1 VGAAARVRLFLAFE
15 LPEDLRVRIAE
26 RVEPLRSTLPPAS
39 WVPAERLHLTLAFL
53 GEVEEP
59 RVTALDGALR
69 PVFADAPRLCLRL
82 AGPGT
87 FPPARPARVAWI
99 GVEASAVLGAESMRA
114 EGVVLTTPEARA
126 VLGAESMR
134 AEGVVLTTPEA
145 SLAAIERRVREV
157 LAAVL
162 QHPLEDRPYHAHVTV
177 ARPRRPWGREAVA
190 RFRSAC
196 DDLAAEWEAARAVLM
211 ESQLGRDGARYSV
224 CRDYVL
230 DGATS

>member
-1 VGAAARVRLFLAFE
+1 MRAEGVVLTTPEAR
-15 LPEDLRVRIAE
+15 
-26 RVEPLRSTLPPAS
+26 
-39 WVPAERLHLTLAFL
+39 
-53 GEVEEP
+53 
-59 RVTALDGALR
+59 
-69 PVFADAPRLCLRL
+69 
-82 AGPGT
+82 
-87 FPPARPARVAWI
+87 
-99 GVEASAVLGAESMRA
+99 AVLGAESMRA

-190 RFRSAC
+190 RFRSSC

>member
-1 VGAAARVRLFLAFE
+1 VRLFLAFE

>member
-1 VGAAARVRLFLAFE
+1 MAFE
-15 LPEDLRVRIAE
+15 LPENLRARIAE

-59 RVTALDGALR
+59 RVDDLDGALR
-69 PVFADAPRLCLRL
+69 PVFAAAPRLRLRL

-99 GVEASAVLGAESMRA
+99 GVEAGRKDASSGGVL
-114 EGVVLTTPEARA
+114 
-126 VLGAESMR
+126 
-134 AEGVVLTTPEA
+134 A
-145 SLAAIERRVREV
+145 SIERRVREV
-157 LAAVL
+157 LAALL

-177 ARPRRPWGREAVA
+177 ARPRRPWGHEAVA

-196 DDLAAEWEAARAVLM
+196 DDLVAEWEAARAVLM
-211 ESQLGRDGARYSV
+211 ESELGRGGARYSV
-224 CRDYVL
+224 RRDFSL
-230 DGATS
+230 DCAAS

>member
-1 VGAAARVRLFLAFE
+1 MRLFLAFE
-15 LPEDLRVRIAE
+15 LPKDLRARIAE
-26 RVEPLRSTLPPAS
+26 RIQPLRSTLPPAS

-59 RVTALDGALR
+59 LVAALDGALR
-69 PVFADAPRLCLRL
+69 PVFAAAPRLRLRL

-99 GVEASAVLGAESMRA
+99 GVDARAVLGANDMRA
-114 EGVVLTTPEARA
+114 EGVVHTTPGARA
-126 VLGAESMR
+126 VLGANDMR
-134 AEGVVLTTPEA
+134 AEGVVHTTPGA
-145 SLAAIERRVREV
+145 SLLAAIERRVREV

-162 QHPLEDRPYHAHVTV
+162 EQPLEDRPYHAHVTV
-177 ARPRRPWGREAVA
+177 ARPRRPWGREAVD

-211 ESQLGRDGARYSV
+211 ESELHRGGARYSV
-224 CRDYVL
+224 RRDFSL
-230 DGATS
+230 DGAAS

>member
-1 VGAAARVRLFLAFE
+1 VRLFLAFE
-15 LPEDLRVRIAE
+15 LPEDLRARIAE
-26 RVEPLRSTLPPAS
+26 RVQPLRSTLPPAS

-59 RVTALDGALR
+59 LVAALDGALR
-69 PVFADAPRLCLRL
+69 PVFAAAPRLCLRL

-99 GVEASAVLGAESMRA
+99 GVEARAVLGAEDMRA
-114 EGVVLTTPEARA
+114 EGVVHTTP
-126 VLGAESMR
+126 GAS
-134 AEGVVLTTPEA
+134 V
-145 SLAAIERRVREV
+145 LAAIERRVRDV
-157 LAAVL
+157 LAVVL

-211 ESQLGRDGARYSV
+211 ESEHDRGGARYSV
-224 CRDYVL
+224 HRDFSL
-230 DGATS
+230 DCAAS